1 MKRITI
7 VGLGW
12 LGLPL
17 ANALREAGYQSKRN
31 KTTEDGVEKQHE

>member
-17 ANALREAGYQSKRN
+17 AVALRDAGYQVKGT
-31 KTTEDGVEKQHE
+31 KPPKMA